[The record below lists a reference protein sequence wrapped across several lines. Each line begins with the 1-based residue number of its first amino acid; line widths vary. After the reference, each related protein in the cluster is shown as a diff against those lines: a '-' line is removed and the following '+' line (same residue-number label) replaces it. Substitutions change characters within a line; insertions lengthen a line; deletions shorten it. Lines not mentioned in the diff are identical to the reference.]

1 MKLSII
7 TTVKNEEKNIQS
19 FIESVILQEPP
30 WELIIVDSMSVDKTA
45 EIIKGYANRY
55 DNIMLIQKKCSRGEG
70 RNIGVANSSSD
81 YVIFTDGDVILDP
94 LWLKYMRE
102 DFEKGYEI
110 VAGKTILTGNKKF
123 AELDRVKLYYKNV
136 DLTFPSCNLGYKKS
150 LFLKIGGFDPVFITA
165 EDIDLNFRAV
175 DENKKLY
182 YDERAIV
189 YNKTRDNYISFY
201 KQAFWNGYG
210 RKQLTLKHG
219 NLWGNYNF
227 KSNFNNKTFKLV
239 PLSRLGI
246 AMLGY
251 LYCKVKKGGFK

>member
-1 MKLSII
+1 VKLSII
-7 TTVKNEEKNIQS
+7 TTVKNESKNIRN
-19 FIESVILQEPP
+19 FIESALLQEPP
-30 WELIIVDSMSVDKTA
+30 WELIIVDAMSTDKTG
-45 EIIKGYANRY
+45 EIIKEYANRY
-55 DNIMLIQKKCSRGEG
+55 DNIKLIQKKCSRGEG
-70 RNIGVANSSSD
+70 RNIGVANSTSE

-102 DFEKGYEI
+102 DFEKGEEV
-110 VAGKTILTGNKKF
+110 VAGNTILTGNKKF
-123 AELDRVKLYYKNV
+123 AELERVKLYYKNV

-175 DENKKLY
+175 AENKKLY

-189 YNKTRDNYISFY
+189 YNKTRDNFISFY

-219 NLWGNYNF
+219 NLWKNYNM
-227 KSNFNNKTFKLV
+227 KNMFNNKSFRLV

>member
-1 MKLSII
+1 VKLSII
-7 TTVKNEEKNIQS
+7 TTVKNESKNIRN
-19 FIESVILQEPP
+19 FIESALLQEPP
-30 WELIIVDSMSVDKTA
+30 WELIIVDAMSTDKTG
-45 EIIKGYANRY
+45 EIIKEYANRY
-55 DNIMLIQKKCSRGEG
+55 DNIKLIQKKCSRGEG
-70 RNIGVANSSSD
+70 RNIGVANSTSE

-102 DFEKGYEI
+102 DFEKGEEV
-110 VAGKTILTGNKKF
+110 VAGNTILTGNKKF
-123 AELDRVKLYYKNV
+123 AELERVKLYYKNV

-175 DENKKLY
+175 AENKKLY

-189 YNKTRDNYISFY
+189 YNKTRDNFISFY

-219 NLWGNYNF
+219 NLWKNYNM
-227 KSNFNNKTFKLV
+227 KNMFNNKSFRLV

-251 LYCKVKKGGFK
+251 IYCKVKKGGFK

>member
-1 MKLSII
+1 MKVSII
-7 TTVKNEEKNIQS
+7 TTVKNEEKNILN
-19 FIESVILQEPP
+19 FIESALLQEPP
-30 WELIIVDSMSVDKTA
+30 WELIIVDSMSTDKTTQ
-45 EIIKGYANRY
+45 IIKEYADRY
-55 DNIMLIQKKCSRGEG
+55 DNIKLIQKKCSRGEG

-94 LWLKYMRE
+94 SWLKYMRE
-102 DFEKGYEI
+102 DFEKGEEI
-110 VAGKTILTGNKKF
+110 VAGNTILIGNKKF

-136 DLTFPSCNLGYKKS
+136 DLTYPSCNLGYKKS
-150 LFLKIGGFDPVFITA
+150 LFLKLGGFDPLFITA

-175 DENKKLY
+175 AENKKLY

-189 YNKTRDNYISFY
+189 YNKTRENYISFY

-219 NLWGNYNF
+219 NLWGNYNL
-227 KSNFNNKTFKLV
+227 KKMFNNKTFKLV

-246 AMLGY
+246 AMIGY
-251 LYCKVKKGGFK
+251 VYCKVKKGGFK